1 MKFKVTVYF
10 ELCKGKNKYYKL
22 KNTNSFLSKILGM
35 NYFYILLLD
44 MIKKTLLFICLL
56 FVFPRVVAQDSIP
69 KPVPIEILL
78 KKNNRHT
85 FSISPDGKY
94 FAQIVEDDF
103 TSDLIIVDIDGYK
116 LYKEISM
123 GSKTIDNI
131 VWLTSKR
138 IMYESSGEI
147 LAMDIDGNNSI
158 KLVNRLA
165 DKLTKDSYK
174 QHKNYRYNTVVSL
187 LPENENEI
195 LIETYD
201 YNIHASLKRVNIFTG
216 EKITVIEGKKHK
228 VNKWIVDA
236 YGNPRFALKFE
247 DKQITQ
253 FEYNSEQ
260 NELFPF
266 VVYIDGTEFSLT
278 IDGESYLDQ
287 SVLFEG
293 FGYDSNIVYL
303 TSNHESDKRQLISYN
318 LENKMV
324 EKVLVQDALC
334 DVKDPHGR
342 DIDFIFDYSKGELA
356 GIKYESLTPQYKWFS
371 SLYGKISTKLNTEYI
386 GYINDIIDADANNK
400 RFLIHQW
407 SDNNAG
413 NIGVYDTSDN
423 SYAVMFHFN
432 DELNKYKLSK
442 TKSIV
447 INARDD
453 KKIACYLNLPLQD
466 PSHQK
471 PIPLVVIPHGGPW
484 SRDYWEFDDFSQYF
498 ASRGYAT
505 LRVNFRGS
513 TGFGKSHLLAG
524 VSSIDKIM
532 INDIADATKEVIE
545 KYSID
550 QKNVFIFGHSYGGY
564 ATYMSLLKYP
574 NLFAAGVAVSAPTDI
589 KDWMK
594 FQKKEKNYF
603 SYEFWNKALGSN
615 KGKYLEEISPIN
627 FAKDLQKPILIFHG
641 KKDKIIP
648 IEQAR
653 EMARLLEENKKDV
666 KLEVLQYEGHT
677 IFDTNGLGYILN
689 TSNNFFE
696 KH

>member
-1 MKFKVTVYF
+1 MI
-10 ELCKGKNKYYKL
+10 KN
-22 KNTNSFLSKILGM
+22 
-35 NYFYILLLD
+35 ILLFTCFL
-44 MIKKTLLFICLL
+44 C
-56 FVFPRVVAQDSIP
+56 VFSTTIAQDSIP
-69 KPVPIEILL
+69 EPVPIEILL

-94 FAQIVEDDF
+94 FAQVVEDGF

-123 GSKTIDNI
+123 GSKSVDNI

-138 IMYESSGEI
+138 IMYESLGEI
-147 LAMDIDGNNSI
+147 LAIDIDGNNSI

-165 DKLTKDSYK
+165 DKLTRDSYK
-174 QHKNYRYNTVVSL
+174 QHKNFRYNTVVSL
-187 LPENENEI
+187 LPELENEI

-201 YNIHASLKRVNIFTG
+201 YNVHASLKKVNIFTG

-228 VNKWIVDA
+228 ANKWIVDA

-247 DKQITQ
+247 DKEITQ

-260 NELFPF
+260 NELSPF
-266 VVYIDGTEFSLT
+266 LVYIDGTEFSLT

-293 FGYDSNIVYL
+293 FSHDPNIVYL
-303 TSNHESDKRQLISYN
+303 TSNHGSDKRQLISYN
-318 LENKMV
+318 LENKKV
-324 EKVLVQDALC
+324 EEVLVEDALC

-342 DIDFIFDYSKGELA
+342 DLDFIFDYSEGELA

-371 SLYGKISTKLNTEYI
+371 SLYGGINAKLNSKYI

-413 NIGVYDTSDN
+413 NIGIYDTTDD

-442 TKSIV
+442 TKSVV

-466 PSHQK
+466 ASDKK

-545 KYSID
+545 KYAID
-550 QKNVFIFGHSYGGY
+550 KESVFLFGHSYGGY

-574 NLFAAGVAVSAPTDI
+574 DLFAAGVAVSAPTNI

-603 SYEFWNKALGSN
+603 SYEFWDKALGYN

-627 FAKDLQKPILIFHG
+627 YTKDFEKPILIFHG
-641 KKDKIIP
+641 KYDKIIP
-648 IEQAR
+648 IAQAR
-653 EMARLLEENKKDV
+653 EMAKLLKENKKNV
-666 KLEVLQYEGHT
+666 KLEVMQFEGHT
-677 IFDTNGLGYILN
+677 IYDSNGLGYILN
-689 TSNNFFE
+689 TSDKFFG